1 MKKGFIYG
9 LIGLIAVSVAG
20 LVIFMF
26 TIDSI
31 VKSGIEDIGSE
42 MTGTSV
48 TVSGVSIS
56 PFSGKGTISGFR
68 VANPEGYSRDF
79 AVEVEQ
85 FSIELDLMT
94 LFSDEVIIR
103 EILIQSPLIYVEQK
117 LPENNIKEILDHIN
131 SVEPF
136 EASDSEMV
144 IEHFL
149 LQNGSVALYTEVGGE
164 RSAEVEI
171 SEIELNDLGRGGGQ
185 QAVEDVIRE
194 IAEEVGE
201 KALRAAV
208 QSGGEQIRDAIRDLF
223 N

>member
-1 MKKGFIYG
+1 
-9 LIGLIAVSVAG
+9 
-20 LVIFMF
+20 
-26 TIDSI
+26 
-31 VKSGIEDIGSE
+31 